1 MFPLAMMPMVGDLMV
16 QQNLSLPGTYNNLD
30 DFVTELLI
38 RSCGASWTQLVDDMG
53 AIELE
58 EQFLTTDVHVVVP
71 TSRANVP
78 WRGVL
83 LWLLLNLMFTLS
95 GLLFLVIQRA
105 CNHSNGKTWDFGIRV
120 CPMRQPLG
128 LNTSFVT
135 CRGH

>member
-1 MFPLAMMPMVGDLMV
+1 MFALAMMPKVGDLMV

-71 TSRANVP
+71 TSRANVL
-78 WRGVL
+78 WRRVL
-83 LWLLLNLMFTLS
+83 LWLLPDVHTFWSSLPRHS
-95 GLLFLVIQRA
+95 KGL
-105 CNHSNGKTWDFGIRV
+105 
-120 CPMRQPLG
+120 QPLQRQNLG
-128 LNTSFVT
+128 P
-135 CRGH
+135 RY